1 MARQVRPALPE
12 PGYHKD
18 HREVVKVLR
27 RKSAD
32 SIMAQRAVSLQER
45 RRIYACSR
53 PPDGHQQT
61 LRLQSGVGPYMHA
74 VVPLTAISKHYPC
87 KAGWVHICDK
97 RIELDITA
105 GFFGLADPV

>member
-32 SIMAQRAVSLQER
+32 SIMAQRAASLQER

-53 PPDGHQQT
+53 TPDGHQQT
-61 LRLQSGVGPYMHA
+61 LPLQSGVGPYM
-74 VVPLTAISKHYPC
+74 
-87 KAGWVHICDK
+87 
-97 RIELDITA
+97 
-105 GFFGLADPV
+105 